1 MPQVL
6 TLLASILQREAE
18 RETHGMELSLEHVMP
33 QVLTLLAT
41 ILPRFIVK
49 LHDPATYA
57 QCQERSM
64 IK

>member
-1 MPQVL
+1 ML
-6 TLLASILQREAE
+6 
-18 RETHGMELSLEHVMP
+18 

-49 LHDPATYA
+49 LHDPATHA
-57 QCQERSM
+57 ACQARSV